1 MPQSPREPWQVQVVA
16 EGQAMVLH
24 MANRELLAKILG
36 KPVHSVHFFG
46 DNGTKVLYFKMT
58 ILVIHF

>member
-1 MPQSPREPWQVQVVA
+1 MSQSPREPWQVQVVA

-46 DNGTKVLYFKMT
+46 DTAQKFY
-58 ILVIHF
+58 ILK

>member
-1 MPQSPREPWQVQVVA
+1 MSSADSINMPQSPRGPWQVQVVA

-24 MANRELLAKILG
+24 MANRELLAKILS

-46 DNGTKVLYFKMT
+46 DVAQKFY
-58 ILVIHF
+58 ILK